1 MSDPWHEHFLPAP
14 SQAPSHMSS
23 ESTRS
28 TPLPASEGGDTPAPF
43 NIYGDRGSTNKSYQ
57 GSIV

>member
-57 GSIV
+57 